1 MAKVREVWVFV
12 EQEEGQIAPVS
23 LELLGK
29 AQSLAK
35 TLKGRVCALLF
46 GHGVSDLVDPVV
58 HHGADLV
65 LLADHPE
72 LQVYRTLPYAKVA
85 TELVKERDP
94 YILLLGAT
102 AVGRD
107 LAPRIASA
115 TTAGLT
121 ADCTDL
127 RIGDY
132 ERRGKVYRDL
142 LYQRCTPRWRLCARE

>member
-29 AQSLAK
+29 AQSLAR
-35 TLKGRVCALLF
+35 TLNGRVCALLF
-46 GHGVSDLVDPVV
+46 GHGVSDLTEQLV

-72 LQVYRTLPYAKVA
+72 LEVYRTLPYAQVA
-85 TELVKERDP
+85 IDLVRERDP

-102 AVGRD
+102 TVGRD

-127 RIGDY
+127 RIGDF
-132 ERRGKVYRDL
+132 ERKGRQPQNPL
-142 LYQRCTPRWRLCARE
+142 